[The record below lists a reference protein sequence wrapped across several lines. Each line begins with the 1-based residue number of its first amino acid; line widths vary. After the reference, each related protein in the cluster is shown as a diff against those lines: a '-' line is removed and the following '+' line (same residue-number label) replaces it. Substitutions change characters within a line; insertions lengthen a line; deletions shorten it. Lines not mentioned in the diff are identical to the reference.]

1 METKG
6 SLLYLELPPTDSNL
20 QPHKIK

>member
-6 SLLYLELPPTDSNL
+6 SLLYLELPATDSNL
-20 QPHKIK
+20 QPNKTK